1 MSDQVSRKIAL
12 IGNPN
17 VGKSS
22 VFNLLTGLRQKTGN
36 FPGVTVDKKTGYIQ
50 LGQSGLV
57 EVVDMPGLYSLYPSS
72 EDEKVVLRT
81 LLNPAD
87 KHYPEVVVCVADA
100 TDMERNLLLCTQLS
114 DLNFP
119 VVLVVNMLDT
129 AEREGIQVDTAKLN
143 QLSGLPV
150 VGMNGRTGEGL
161 DDLLKAVDAQLQLK
175 GTRQPFY
182 SFTEEERRIANAVAP
197 ISAAEHPYQALLTAH
212 HFKSLAHVSPEQKI
226 QIADA
231 LEQIAF
237 DRLSAQL
244 DELMSR
250 YKLIAPLVQQT
261 VSFKPVDD
269 GSKGAMFDKI
279 ATHPIAGLLLF
290 VALMFL
296 VFQSIFTWSEWP
308 MEQIEKGFGF
318 LASRLSDR
326 LPDFWLSNLL
336 TEGVISGLSG
346 VMVFIP
352 QIAFLFLLI
361 SLLEESGYMARVVYL
376 MDNLMRR
383 FGLNGRSVVSL
394 ISGGACAVPAIMS
407 TRTIGNWKERLITIM
422 VTPLISCSARIP
434 VFTMLIAITIPPVKW
449 GGWLSLQ
456 GLVFLG
462 LYAAGAVAALLS
474 AWVFSK
480 IIQTEEQGFLMM
492 ELPRYQVPQWNNVL
506 LTMYEKVKTF
516 VIEAGKIIL
525 LVSMILWGLASY
537 GPPGAMEQARQK
549 ALRTYAVS
557 QEIPLAQL
565 ESAYM
570 LEASFAGLLGKVI
583 EPVIRPLGYDWK
595 IGIAL
600 ITSFAAREVFIGT
613 MATIYAVGD
622 EDDTLLLRE
631 RMQQATHAE
640 SGEQVFTPA
649 TAISLMIFY
658 LFAMQCMSTLAVVR
672 RETKSWKWPA
682 IQLAYMSGLA
692 YLSSWLVYVL
702 LN

>member
-1 MSDQVSRKIAL
+1 MSDPASRKIAL

-36 FPGVTVDKKTGYIQ
+36 FPGVTVDKKTGTIQ
-50 LGQSGLV
+50 LEKSGLV

-72 EDEKVVLRT
+72 EDEKVVVRT
-81 LLNPAD
+81 LLNPSD
-87 KHYPEVVVCVADA
+87 TCYPEVVVCIADA

-114 DLNFP
+114 DLGFP
-119 VVLVVNMLDT
+119 TVLAVNMLDI
-129 AEREGIQVDTAKLN
+129 AKKEGIHVDTTTIS
-143 QLSGLPV
+143 QLSGIPV
-150 VGMNGRTGEGL
+150 VAINGRTGEGM
-161 DDLLKAVDAQLQLK
+161 DNLLKSIDLQLQHK
-175 GTRQPFY
+175 EIARPFY
-182 SFTEEERRIANAVAP
+182 MITEQEKKISNEVAE
-197 ISAAEHPYQALLTAH
+197 ITGCGHPYQALLTAH
-212 HFKSLAHVSPEQKI
+212 HYKGLQHFSEEQKI
-226 QIADA
+226 MIAES
-231 LEQIAF
+231 LKSHAF
-237 DRLSAQL
+237 NSLSVQL
-244 DELMSR
+244 DEMMSR
-250 YKLIAPLVQQT
+250 YRLIGPVVQKAVTFQ
-261 VSFKPVDD
+261 PVND
-269 GSKGAMFDKI
+269 GGMGARFDKI
-279 ATHPIAGLLLF
+279 ATHPVAGLILF
-290 VALMFL
+290 VVLMFV

-308 MEQIEKGFGF
+308 MAQIETGFGY
-318 LASRLSDR
+318 LASWLSSR
-326 LPDFWLSNLL
+326 LPDSWLSNLL

-352 QIAFLFLLI
+352 QIAVLFLLI

-462 LYAAGAVAALLS
+462 LYAAGAVAALFS

-480 IIQTEEQGFLMM
+480 IIKTDEHSFLMM
-492 ELPRYQVPQWNNVL
+492 ELPRYQVPQWKNVL
-506 LTMYEKVKTF
+506 LTVYEKIKTF
-516 VIEAGKIIL
+516 VLEAGKIIL

-537 GPPGAMEQARQK
+537 GPPGAMKEARQS
-549 ALRTYAVS
+549 AASAYAIS
-557 QEIPLAQL
+557 KEIPLEQL
-565 ESAYM
+565 EAAYM
-570 LEASFAGLLGKVI
+570 LEASFAGILGKVI
-583 EPVIRPLGYDWK
+583 EPVISPLGYDWK

-613 MATIYAVGD
+613 MATIYAVGAA
-622 EDDTLLLRE
+622 DDTLLLRE
-631 RMQQATHAE
+631 RMQQAKHTI
-640 SGEQVFTPA
+640 SGEKVFTPA
-649 TAISLMIFY
+649 TALSLITFY
-658 LFAMQCMSTLAVVR
+658 LFAMQCMSTLAVVK

-682 IQLAYMSGLA
+682 IQLMYMSGLA
-692 YLSSWLVYVL
+692 YFCSWLVYVL
-702 LN
+702 LK